1 MLQPNPETRTD
12 SPEGL
17 IFLPEKPSLIEL
29 QEAFLSLR
37 YEPRE
42 LLCLMKTL
50 YSDQYLGV
58 SDRLKFAL
66 LQGRGLESDLNGE
79 AQLESRGN
87 HYDAILELEV

>member
-37 YEPRE
+37 SN
-42 LLCLMKTL
+42 LVN
-50 YSDQYLGV
+50 YS
-58 SDRLKFAL
+58 A
-66 LQGRGLESDLNGE
+66 
-79 AQLESRGN
+79 
-87 HYDAILELEV
+87 

>member
-1 MLQPNPETRTD
+1 
-12 SPEGL
+12 
-17 IFLPEKPSLIEL
+17 
-29 QEAFLSLR
+29 
-37 YEPRE
+37 
-42 LLCLMKTL
+42 MKTL